1 MSDNLSNNGQFD
13 MNLNRLQAGRK
24 AKLDSRLDRLLDI
37 YHTNPSLGI
46 SNSARLLNVSRQT
59 IYSYLEQLENAG
71 KIRRT
76 DQGIEVL
83 E

>member
-1 MSDNLSNNGQFD
+1 

-24 AKLDSRLDRLLDI
+24 AKLDSRLDRLMDI
-37 YHTNPSLGI
+37 YHTNPSLRI
-46 SNSARLLNVSRQT
+46 SDAARVLNVSRQT
-59 IYSYLEQLENAG
+59 IYSYLEQLEKAG

-76 DQGIEVL
+76 DQGIEVI

>member
-1 MSDNLSNNGQFD
+1 
-13 MNLNRLQAGRK
+13 
-24 AKLDSRLDRLLDI
+24 
-37 YHTNPSLGI
+37 
-46 SNSARLLNVSRQT
+46 LNVSRQT

>member
-1 MSDNLSNNGQFD
+1 
-13 MNLNRLQAGRK
+13 LQAGRK

-37 YHTNPSLGI
+37 YHTNPNLGI
-46 SNSARLLNVSRQT
+46 SDAARLLNVSRQT
-59 IYSYLEQLENAG
+59 IYSYLEKLEKSG

-76 DQGIEVL
+76 DHGIEVL

>member
-1 MSDNLSNNGQFD
+1 
-13 MNLNRLQAGRK
+13 
-24 AKLDSRLDRLLDI
+24 LDI

-46 SNSARLLNVSRQT
+46 SDAARLLNVSRQT

-76 DQGIEVL
+76 NQGIEVL